1 MLLILGLPD
10 NTSLAPYDDRDRGD
24 SVPDPDHSLV
34 TFSAQ
39 LAEYSDFNNMDMY
52 MLNNT
57 SYDKCSVKCCQLH
70 KSIMSSG
77 SKSSRE

>member
-39 LAEYSDFNNMDMY
+39 LAEYSDFNNMDM
-52 MLNNT
+52 
-57 SYDKCSVKCCQLH
+57 
-70 KSIMSSG
+70 
-77 SKSSRE
+77 